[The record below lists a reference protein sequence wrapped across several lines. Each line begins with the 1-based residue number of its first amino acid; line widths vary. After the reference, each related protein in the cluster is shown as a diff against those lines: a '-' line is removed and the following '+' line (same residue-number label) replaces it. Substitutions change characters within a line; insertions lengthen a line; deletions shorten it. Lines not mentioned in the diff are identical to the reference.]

1 MSARAACAGRPAHP
15 AEPRR
20 RLAPRLARPTAASVA
35 DKLVG
40 IALAGAVL
48 TLGLFM
54 CTVVA

>member
-20 RLAPRLARPTAASVA
+20 RLAPRLAHPAAASVA

-48 TLGLFM
+48 ALGLFM